1 MSLESTFIELN
12 PEPVRVEAGLQISIT
27 TGDTKATII
36 RTSLEDNING
46 DNLVFDTVRPKVF
59 KRPNNLIVVKG
70 SVKIKMYWEEADN
83 IQAADIDRMKEL
95 NANDPVMSASWSES
109 STSDALTNR
118 EYITTYAYGPD
129 YTQLSNKAGAWKLAT
144 NVKLEAT
151 EDDTRLF
158 CVNSDTHDWNVKI
171 IDVPVGETRTLAKQE
186 TDNYV
191 FFSQNCSIGETQIAE
206 NSVRK
211 LTSNSVDITNQANM
225 AARVIIVSR

>member
-1 MSLESTFIELN
+1 MGLETTFIELN
-12 PEPVRVEAGLQISIT
+12 PEPIRVEEGLQISIT

-95 NANDPVMSASWSES
+95 NANDPVMSGSWSES
-109 STSDALTNR
+109 STADALANK
-118 EYITTYAYGPD
+118 EYITTYTYGPD
-129 YTQLSNKAGAWKLAT
+129 YTQLSNKAGSWKLAT

-171 IDVPVGETRTLAKQE
+171 IDIPVGETRTLAKQE
-186 TDNYV
+186 TDNYI
-191 FFSQNCSIGETQIAE
+191 FFSQDCSIGETQIAE
-206 NSVRK
+206 NSVKK

-225 AARVIIVSR
+225 AARVIIVSK

>member
-12 PEPVRVEAGLQISIT
+12 PNPIRVEEGLQISIT
-27 TGDTKATII
+27 TGDTKASII

-70 SVKIKMYWEEADN
+70 SIKIKMYWEEADN

-95 NANDPVMSASWSES
+95 NANDPVMSGSWSES
-109 STSDALTNR
+109 STTDALTNR

-129 YTQLSNKAGAWKLAT
+129 YTQLSNKAGGWKLAT

-151 EDDTRLF
+151 ENDTRLF
-158 CVNSDTHDWNVKI
+158 CVNSDTHDWNTKI
-171 IDVPVGETRTLAKQE
+171 IDIPVGETRTLAKQE
-186 TDNYV
+186 TDNYI
-191 FFSQNCSIGETQIAE
+191 FFSQDCSIGETQIAE

-211 LTSNSVDITNQANM
+211 LTSNSVDITNQADM

>member
-1 MSLESTFIELN
+1 MSLETTFIELN
-12 PEPVRVEAGLQISIT
+12 PEPIRVEEGLQISIT

-70 SVKIKMYWEEADN
+70 SVKIKMYWEEAEN

-95 NANDPVMSASWSES
+95 NANDPVMSGSWSES
-109 STSDALTNR
+109 STADALANK
-118 EYITTYAYGPD
+118 EYLTTYTYGPD
-129 YTQLSNKAGAWKLAT
+129 YVQLSNKAGGWKLAT

-158 CVNSDTHDWNVKI
+158 CVNSDTHDWDVKI
-171 IDVPVGETRTLAKQE
+171 IDIPVGETKTLAKQQ
-186 TDNYV
+186 TDNYI
-191 FFSQNCSIGETQIAE
+191 FFSQDCSIGETQIAE
-206 NSVRK
+206 NSVKK

>member
-12 PEPVRVEAGLQISIT
+12 PNPFRVEEGLQISIT

-70 SVKIKMYWEEADN
+70 SIKIKMYWEEADN

-95 NANDPVMSASWSES
+95 NANDPVMSGSWSES
-109 STSDALTNR
+109 STADALANK
-118 EYITTYAYGPD
+118 EYITTYTYGPD
-129 YTQLSNKAGAWKLAT
+129 YTQLSNKAGGWRLAT
-144 NVKLEAT
+144 NVNLEAT
-151 EDDTRLF
+151 KDDTRLF

-171 IDVPVGETRTLAKQE
+171 IDIPVGETRTLAKQE

-191 FFSQNCSIGETQIAE
+191 FFSQNCSIGKTQIAE
-206 NSVRK
+206 NSVKK
-211 LTSNSVDITNQANM
+211 LTSDSVDITNQANM
-225 AARVIIVSR
+225 SARVIIVSR

>member
-1 MSLESTFIELN
+1 MSLETTFIELN
-12 PEPVRVEAGLQISIT
+12 PEPIRVEEGLQISIT

-70 SVKIKMYWEEADN
+70 SVKIKMYWEEAEN

-95 NANDPVMSASWSES
+95 NANDPVMSGSWFES
-109 STSDALTNR
+109 STADALANK
-118 EYITTYAYGPD
+118 EYLTTYTYGPD
-129 YTQLSNKAGAWKLAT
+129 YVQLSNKAGGWKLAT

-158 CVNSDTHDWNVKI
+158 CVNSDTHDWDVKI
-171 IDVPVGETRTLAKQE
+171 IDIPVGETKTLAKQQ
-186 TDNYV
+186 TDDYI
-191 FFSQNCSIGETQIAE
+191 FFSQNCSIGETQITE
-206 NSVRK
+206 NSVKK
-211 LTSNSVDITNQANM
+211 LTSDSVDITNQANM